1 MKIANKS
8 KSITSGSIKRNFVL
22 NLSNTITAL
31 LFPLVTFPYAS
42 RILFAEGIGR
52 VQFFLSIID
61 YIALCTALGIP
72 LYAVR
77 EIARVRDDAVL
88 RSKTTTEILLL
99 HALLTLAGYAVVLL
113 LAFTVAKIKVD
124 VPLFLLLSSTLFF
137 NAIGVAWFYQAIEDF
152 KYITIR
158 SLIVRIV
165 SLVALFV
172 FVKDKDDLFYYAAI
186 LVIANV
192 GGNVFNFFRL
202 RKYLLFIS
210 WKELNLWKHLKPA
223 LRIFVLN
230 LMISIYVNLDSIM
243 LGFLKNEQAV
253 GFYTAATRVTKAL
266 IGLVSSLGMVLLP
279 RFSNMISN
287 RQLKDFRTLA
297 DKAISFILCL
307 CLPMA
312 TGIIFMSKPII
323 KLFCGP
329 DFTPSILTLQLI
341 APTIFFIGLSGILG
355 MQILYPQGKEKLV
368 IIATGTGAVINF
380 ILNYLLIP
388 RYFQYG
394 AAIST
399 SIAELSVLVVII
411 LIGKKFLP
419 IRFISRQNLQY
430 FLGTLL
436 ITAFLFLIN
445 HLRLDDYLKLLIGIP
460 VSVVFYCLY
469 LYGRKDAFAL
479 QIKNILVSKLK
490 SHI

>member
-1 MKIANKS
+1 MGIANKS
-8 KSITSGSIKRNFVL
+8 KPINAASIKRNFVL
-22 NLSNTITAL
+22 NLLNTVTAL
-31 LFPLVTFPYAS
+31 LFPLITFPYAS

-77 EIARVRDDAVL
+77 EIARVRDDTVL

-99 HALLTLAGYAVVLL
+99 HALLTLAGYGVVLL
-113 LAFTVAKIKVD
+113 LAFTIAKIEVD
-124 VPLFLLLSSTLFF
+124 VPLFLLLSATLFF

-158 SLIVRIV
+158 TLIVRVV

-172 FVKDKDDLFYYAAI
+172 FVKNRNDLFYYAAI

-192 GGNVFNFFRL
+192 GSNVFNFFRL
-202 RKYLLFIS
+202 RKYILFIP

-223 LRIFVLN
+223 LRIFILN

-243 LGFLKNEQAV
+243 LGFLKDEQAV
-253 GFYTAATRVTKAL
+253 GFYTAATRVTKAV
-266 IGLVSSLGMVLLP
+266 IGIVSSLGMVLLP

-287 RQLKDFRTLA
+287 RQLKDFRALA
-297 DKAISFILCL
+297 DKAVSFIICL

-312 TGIIFMSKPII
+312 TGIVFMSTPII
-323 KLFCGP
+323 HLFCGP
-329 DFTPSILTLQLI
+329 DFDPSIFTLQLI
-341 APTIFFIGLSGILG
+341 APTILFIGISGILG

-380 ILNYLLIP
+380 TLNYLLIP
-388 RYFQYG
+388 QYFQYG
-394 AAIST
+394 AAFST
-399 SIAELSVLVVII
+399 SIAELSVLVTII
-411 LIGKKFLP
+411 LIGKRFLP

-430 FLGTLL
+430 VLGTLL
-436 ITAFLFLIN
+436 ITFFLFLIN
-445 HLRLDDYLKLLIGIP
+445 HVRLNDYLKVLIGIP
-460 VSVVFYCLY
+460 ASIILYSLY
-469 LYGRKDAFAL
+469 LYSRKDIFVL

-490 SHI
+490 LHI

>member
-113 LAFTVAKIKVD
+113 LAFTVAKIEVD

-172 FVKDKDDLFYYAAI
+172 FVKDKDDLFYYATI

-192 GGNVFNFFRL
+192 GGNIFNFFRL

-253 GFYTAATRVTKAL
+253 GFYTAATRVTKAV

-297 DKAISFILCL
+297 DKAISLILCL

-329 DFTPSILTLQLI
+329 DFPPSILTLQLI

-380 ILNYLLIP
+380 TLNYLLIP

>member
-22 NLSNTITAL
+22 NLSKTITAL

-113 LAFTVAKIKVD
+113 LAFTVAKIEVD

-172 FVKDKDDLFYYAAI
+172 FVKDKDDLFYYATI

-192 GGNVFNFFRL
+192 G
-202 RKYLLFIS
+202 
-210 WKELNLWKHLKPA
+210 E
-223 LRIFVLN
+223 
-230 LMISIYVNLDSIM
+230 IY
-243 LGFLKNEQAV
+243 
-253 GFYTAATRVTKAL
+253 
-266 IGLVSSLGMVLLP
+266 
-279 RFSNMISN
+279 
-287 RQLKDFRTLA
+287 
-297 DKAISFILCL
+297 
-307 CLPMA
+307 
-312 TGIIFMSKPII
+312 
-323 KLFCGP
+323 
-329 DFTPSILTLQLI
+329 
-341 APTIFFIGLSGILG
+341 
-355 MQILYPQGKEKLV
+355 
-368 IIATGTGAVINF
+368 
-380 ILNYLLIP
+380 
-388 RYFQYG
+388 
-394 AAIST
+394 ST
-399 SIAELSVLVVII
+399 SSVYESTSCSFP
-411 LIGKKFLP
+411 GK
-419 IRFISRQNLQY
+419 S
-430 FLGTLL
+430 
-436 ITAFLFLIN
+436 
-445 HLRLDDYLKLLIGIP
+445 
-460 VSVVFYCLY
+460 
-469 LYGRKDAFAL
+469 
-479 QIKNILVSKLK
+479 
-490 SHI
+490 